1 MKKENTRDQLV
12 SAIEKISVRKGDVNV
27 PLGQAVRY
35 IVDFIKTLKPAE
47 RIYELEDEIHNLIR
61 RKNRL

>member
-12 SAIEKISVRKGDVNV
+12 SAIEKINVRKGDINV
-27 PLGQAVRY
+27 PLGQVVRY
-35 IVDFIKTLKPAE
+35 IVDFIKTLKPTE

-61 RKNRL
+61 RQNRL

>member
-12 SAIEKISVRKGDVNV
+12 SAIEKVNVRSGGISV

-35 IVDFIKTLKPAE
+35 IVDFVKTLKPAE
-47 RIYELEDEIHNLIR
+47 RIYELEDEIHSLIR
-61 RKNRL
+61 RQNRS